1 MVINIIKNTNI
12 EKINSLHNLPY
23 PLGINKEDDL

>member
-1 MVINIIKNTNI
+1 MVINIIKNTHI

-23 PLGINKEDDL
+23 PLRINKDDL

>member
-1 MVINIIKNTNI
+1 MVIKIIKNTNI

>member
-12 EKINSLHNLPY
+12 EKINGLHNLPY
-23 PLGINKEDDL
+23 PLGINKDDL

>member
-12 EKINSLHNLPY
+12 EKINSLLNLPY
-23 PLGINKEDDL
+23 PLGINKDDL